1 VTQAEVVE
9 LFKAITLS
17 YPAFR
22 VPDELMKDQVLH
34 WYEHLK
40 DIPFDVAKENLS
52 EHIRNERFPPTIAD
66 IRRGYS
72 EEKSTVPGV
81 EETRQY
87 LDELERLR
95 ERAVPMP
102 DYVREELRRIAKR
115 A

>member
-1 VTQAEVVE
+1 MTQAEVVK

-22 VPDELMKDQVLH
+22 LPDELAKDQVLH

-40 DIPFDVAKENLS
+40 DVPFDVAMANLR
-52 EHIRNERFPPTIAD
+52 EHIQVERFPPTISD

-72 EEKSTVPGV
+72 EERSTVPGV
-81 EETRQY
+81 EETRRY
-87 LDELERLR
+87 LAELDRLR
-95 ERAVPMP
+95 EKAVPP
-102 DYVREELRRIAKR
+102 PAHIREELNRLAKR